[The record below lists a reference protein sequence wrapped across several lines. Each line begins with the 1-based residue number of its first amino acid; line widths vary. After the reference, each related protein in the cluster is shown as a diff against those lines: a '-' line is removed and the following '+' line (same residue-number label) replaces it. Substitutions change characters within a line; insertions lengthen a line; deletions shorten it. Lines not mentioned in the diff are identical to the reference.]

1 MRIDD
6 LQNKW
11 DRVPSS
17 DAAYQRIDDEHLLDI
32 FIGKD
37 NRNAKEL
44 LIVSDVEPAKLRSG
58 KSIEIIKGIRQD
70 GRYAIQMKLQNK
82 DQEEVFM
89 HLCWDLIEYSRS
101 AKSKILALEIV
112 IARFLKWQKLMEGG
126 SELLPEETIK
136 GMIGELLYAKNILH
150 TKYDWDSIF
159 SAWLGPEGSDK
170 DFVFEDTWSEIK
182 AIKTGKSSITISS
195 IEQLSAKN
203 IGSLVIVTVD
213 TTSSVDTNGFS
224 FASLINDIKEF
235 LKASPSALFEYEGKL
250 FELGYVDRKEY
261 YEKYYVFYG
270 FKYYKVDGDFPK
282 LEREKIPNEIVKVK
296 YDLALSEIKEFEITE
311 E

>member
-44 LIVSDVEPAKLRSG
+44 LIVSDVEPAKLRSS
-58 KSIEIIKGIRQD
+58 KSIEIIKGVRQD

-195 IEQLSAKN
+195 MEQLSAKN
-203 IGSLVIVTVD
+203 IGSLVVVTVD

>member
-195 IEQLSAKN
+195 MEQLSAKN
-203 IGSLVIVTVD
+203 IGSLVVVTVD

>member
-44 LIVSDVEPAKLRSG
+44 LIVSDVEPAKLRSS
-58 KSIEIIKGIRQD
+58 KSIEIIKGVRQD

-195 IEQLSAKN
+195 LEQLSAKN
-203 IGSLVIVTVD
+203 IGSLVVVTVD